1 MVVSSRSLLRVTVLR
16 LCLHS
21 LLFPAL
27 LAAETAERQL
37 YLMGTQLHLAVTA
50 TTREQAEQA
59 AEAAVR
65 ELEATERRL
74 STWREGSELARVN
87 AAPPGRPVEL
97 SPRLC
102 AELSRA
108 LRWAQRT
115 GGAFDPTVGWLVHLY
130 DLRGAG
136 RWPSPGELDW
146 AHQRTGFA
154 ALHLA
159 GCQLTKVKEVLLEE
173 GGFGKSAGLNRAL
186 AATRPWA
193 KAAVLDLGGQVAF
206 FGPEE
211 LEVALT
217 HPQNRQHVVAFWRVP
232 AGSVASS
239 GNGERQRV
247 VDGQVLGHLLD
258 PGTARPA
265 ANFGSVSVWAPD
277 ALDADCLSTALF
289 VLGPHAGMRWLS
301 HWPEVRA
308 VFLVLRGEGLELLA
322 TPNVGQLRVIDPC
335 VKRIKRPGKPGRKG
349 EKP

>member
-1 MVVSSRSLLRVTVLR
+1 MDATWRFSFRVIVLR
-16 LCLHS
+16 LYLHS
-21 LLFPAL
+21 LFLPAL
-27 LAAETAERQL
+27 LAAETVERQL

-50 TTREQAEQA
+50 HSREQAEQA

-74 STWREGSELARVN
+74 STWREGSELASVN
-87 AAPPGRPVEL
+87 ATPPERPVRL
-97 SPRLC
+97 SPLLC

-108 LRWAQRT
+108 LRWARLT
-115 GGAFDPTVGWLVHLY
+115 GGAFDPTVGWLVRLY

-136 RWPSPGELDW
+136 RWPSPGELEW
-146 AHQRTGFA
+146 ARQRTGFA
-154 ALHLA
+154 ALLMA
-159 GCQLTKVKEVLLEE
+159 GCELTKGREVLLEE
-173 GGFGKSAGLNRAL
+173 GGFGKGAGLKRAL

-193 KAAVLDLGGQVAF
+193 KAAVLNLGGQVAF
-206 FGPEE
+206 YGPEE

-239 GNGERQRV
+239 GNAERHRV
-247 VDGQVLGHLLD
+247 VDRRVLGHLLD
-258 PGTARPA
+258 PRTGKPA

-289 VLGPHAGMRWLS
+289 VLGPHAGLEWLS
-301 HWPEVRA
+301 HWPKVQA
-308 VFLVLRGEGLELLA
+308 VFLILREGGLEVLA
-322 TPNVGQLRVIDPC
+322 TPNVGPLRVVDPSA
-335 VKRIKRPGKPGRKG
+335 KQTKRPGRPGRKG